1 LTKED
6 DKEEAPSPI
15 KNIYEKSDDQ
25 QQNMTWTHTTNCTYI
40 PRREGKQLNGH

>member
-25 QQNMTWTHTTNCTYI
+25 QQNMTIRKIGEEVSH
-40 PRREGKQLNGH
+40 KQQ